1 MLNTNS
7 PFGLIIHKMDALRMM
22 LWMQRFGLM
31 NYMLWML
38 GSVRMHMQQLMVYQT
53 LFQPQHNKLC
63 WGWEENIMLEVVCTC
78 LPTDVMVQANNL
90 IHKWGNDK
98 GWDGHHLYDL
108 MSKTTTIRT
117 EFRCITFEEFAIRE
131 GYPTFSV
138 ARDGIYNNK
147 TTRVWSKLENDM
159 EAD

>member
-1 MLNTNS
+1 
-7 PFGLIIHKMDALRMM
+7 MDAEIWINELYAFDVGQCTHAYATINGGD
-22 LWMQRFGLM
+22 LIFKHYF
-31 NYMLWML
+31 N
-38 GSVRMHMQQLMVYQT
+38 
-53 LFQPQHNKLC
+53 PQHNKSC

-78 LPTDVMVQANNL
+78 LPIDVMVQANNL
-90 IHKWGNDK
+90 IDKWGSDK

-131 GYPTFSV
+131 GSYPTALWLEMV
-138 ARDGIYNNK
+138 YTTTRQQDD
-147 TTRVWSKLENDM
+147 TRVWSKLENDM

>member
-1 MLNTNS
+1 M
-7 PFGLIIHKMDALRMM
+7 GREHHVR
-22 LWMQRFGLM
+22 
-31 NYMLWML
+31 
-38 GSVRMHMQQLMVYQT
+38 GSVYLLT
-53 LFQPQHNKLC
+53 IP
-63 WGWEENIMLEVVCTC
+63 I
-78 LPTDVMVQANNL
+78 DVMVQANNL
-90 IHKWGNDK
+90 IDKWGNDK

-147 TTRVWSKLENDM
+147 MTQEYGPNWRMTWRLTESEREEKKRKKELE
-159 EAD
+159 EKRRSIGSV